1 MNAISQGT
9 HSATYGYEPN
19 SSLVKT
25 INHAQNSVNRL
36 TETRVYDNLNRL
48 RSITNLSSAAS
59 DAVVKSFTYSYNSAN
74 QRTAVDREDNTR
86 WEYGYDALGHVT
98 SAVKK
103 LADNASLAGHQ
114 FGYSYDTL
122 GNRISATFGG
132 DSAGT
137 GGFQTL
143 SYTPNPGG
151 DRNQYSA
158 ITHPGVV
165 LATGKANAAATVTVN
180 QEAAQD
186 RQGAYYSH
194 QLAVPNELG
203 PQSVELTTA
212 ADDGTDVDTVTRNE
226 LVPTRNA
233 TQTFDADGNLTFD
246 GYRDWVWDAE
256 NRLISVETR
265 EALVPTGLN
274 PEKVEYSYDYLSR
287 RIQRRASQKFGNRW
301 EIVKETRYLYD
312 GWNVIAELD
321 GNPSTPTLI
330 QSYLW
335 GIDLS
340 GTAQGAGG
348 VGGLLAVQRHVG
360 AKAGVHF
367 VAYDGNGNVVA
378 LADGSD
384 GKLSASYEYDAF
396 GNLLEKSGV
405 FAEANP
411 YRFSTKPQDEVTG
424 LYYYGY
430 RYYDPGNGRWLN
442 RDPMGETGGFNV
454 YGFVGNNA
462 IGAWDYLGYWK
473 GGSPIS
479 GKRGSYSGSFCKS
492 SREDTLDG
500 LAKLLPGSANAKS
513 KLVIKGRYV
522 DARDYLVVLENELRE
537 EIVRSAAQFKARK
550 INFGP
555 ATMPPPSYNES
566 SLNNFFNPA
575 VDPDNLATCDCF
587 QGLHLIMARAVQQ
600 SMLPNGQFTMA
611 GMETAH
617 FYRGQKYMQWQSG
630 VNTGGANVLKGDWGY
645 ARGYEKFER
654 SRNFPNG
661 KWASAPGHEMYPGE
675 NVLSVGGGQYYGF
688 VSGGGLYKTIPEWQ
702 AILKGPGHDAKV
714 GEQTRFGALEPVAFP
729 NVAKIVNDVF
739 KRLNAK

>member
-59 DAVVKSFTYSYNSAN
+59 DAVAKSFTYTYNNAN
-74 QRTAVDREDNTR
+74 QRTSVNREDNTR

-103 LADNASLAGHQ
+103 LPDNAPLAGHQ
-114 FGYSYDTL
+114 FGYSYDAL
-122 GNRISATFGG
+122 GNRIAATFGG

-137 GGFQTL
+137 GGLQTV
-143 SYTPNPGG
+143 SYTPNPTG
-151 DRNQYSA
+151 DRNQYSS

-165 LATGKANAAATVTVN
+165 LTTGKAKVAAAVTIN
-180 QEAAQD
+180 QQTAQD
-186 RQGAYYSH
+186 RQGEYFSH
-194 QLAVPNELG
+194 QIAVPNELG
-203 PQSVELTTA
+203 PQLIEITTE
-212 ADDGTDVDTVTRNE
+212 ADDGTDLDSETRKE
-226 LVPTRNA
+226 QVPPRDSS
-233 TQTFDADGNLTFD
+233 QVFDADGNLTFD

-265 EALVPTGLN
+265 ETLVPLGAI
-274 PEKVEYSYDYLSR
+274 PHRVEYAYDYLGR

-301 EIVKETRYLYD
+301 EIVNETRYLYD

-321 GNPSTPTLI
+321 GNSTTPTLI

-367 VAYDGNGNVVA
+367 VSYDGNGNVVA

-405 FAEANP
+405 FAAANP
-411 YRFSTKPQDEVTG
+411 YRFSTKPKDEVTG

-430 RYYDPGNGRWLN
+430 RYYDAGNGRWLN
-442 RDPMGETGGFNV
+442 RDPIEERGGLNL
-454 YGFVGNNA
+454 YGFVGN
-462 IGAWDYLGYWK
+462 D
-473 GGSPIS
+473 
-479 GKRGSYSGSFCKS
+479 
-492 SREDTLDG
+492 
-500 LAKLLPGSANAKS
+500 
-513 KLVIKGRYV
+513 
-522 DARDYLVVLENELRE
+522 
-537 EIVRSAAQFKARK
+537 
-550 INFGP
+550 
-555 ATMPPPSYNES
+555 
-566 SLNNFFNPA
+566 
-575 VDPDNLATCDCF
+575 
-587 QGLHLIMARAVQQ
+587 
-600 SMLPNGQFTMA
+600 
-611 GMETAH
+611 
-617 FYRGQKYMQWQSG
+617 G
-630 VNTGGANVLKGDWGY
+630 VNLIDVLGLQDSKKVISIYFAIDTAAFDKYTEWTSNVQIGSTKVNHFGDTIDIPIMKVRNEYLFAIDQQMKTLNKFLIQCKCPVIAKAVPVKG
-645 ARGYEKFER
+645 
-654 SRNFPNG
+654 
-661 KWASAPGHEMYPGE
+661 
-675 NVLSVGGGQYYGF
+675 
-688 VSGGGLYKTIPEWQ
+688 
-702 AILKGPGHDAKV
+702 
-714 GEQTRFGALEPVAFP
+714 
-729 NVAKIVNDVF
+729 
-739 KRLNAK
+739 RLNADIDFTGTIREIYYKSIDFKKSFDDLFPPQAKIRILITGKNHREFRTEGTKQEKNGFPTSMLEGLHVPDRNPELTPPWELYSGGMVVRVESPHTTLSHELGHFIGWYGGNDSHSSEAGNLMTQGSKGGLPDEQWCRKMRALADEIGK